1 MEKFP
6 PTMKTD
12 AFFTRGVAVA
22 AFVLLSF
29 LPSVVAADQPAG
41 KKEVPPPAL
50 QVQVDVPP
58 AWHPLVE
65 DDVAEALA
73 AVLERNF
80 QRSGFERPIAFLR
93 MPDEPQPAIPLLTLR
108 LQEWRLGRTQ
118 NAECTFTAVLRA
130 NGKEYDLGLFTG
142 TRLTWITQSGRWG
155 FGRAHE
161 VADALESAAREAMR
175 DLYRKVAATNA
186 VPDLAVK
193 P

>member
-1 MEKFP
+1 
-6 PTMKTD
+6 MKTD
-12 AFFTRGVAVA
+12 AFLSRGVAFA

-29 LPSVVAADQPAG
+29 VPSLSAADRLAA
-41 KKEVPPPAL
+41 KKETPPPAL

-73 AVLERNF
+73 SVLAREFRRN
-80 QRSGFERPIAFLR
+80 GFERPVAILNSF
-93 MPDEPQPAIPLLTLR
+93 DEPQANVPLLTLR

-118 NAECTFTAVLRA
+118 NAECTFTAGLRA
-130 NGKEYDLGLFTG
+130 GGQEHDLGLFTG
-142 TRLTWITQSGRWG
+142 TRLTWISQSGRWG

-175 DLYRKVAATNA
+175 DLYRKVAATHA
-186 VPDLAVK
+186 IPDLTLK
-193 P
+193 K

>member
-1 MEKFP
+1 
-6 PTMKTD
+6 MKTD
-12 AFFTRGVAVA
+12 AFLTRGVAFA
-22 AFVLLSF
+22 AFVFLSF
-29 LPSVVAADQPAG
+29 LSGAVAADRPTA
-41 KKEVPPPAL
+41 KKEPAPPAL

-73 AVLERNF
+73 AILERNF
-80 QRSGFERPIAFLR
+80 RQSGFDRQIAFLR
-93 MPDEPQPAIPLLTLR
+93 LADDPQPATPLLTLR

-142 TRLTWITQSGRWG
+142 TRLTWVSQSGRWG

-175 DLYRKVAATNA
+175 DLYRKVAATHA

-193 P
+193 R